1 MKVGRQGQAKLVEG
15 ENGRRR
21 GKRGRISG
29 GGWGEGN
36 IGRRIR
42 EGSGRQQCVL
52 LLTRWT
58 DRMSRED
65 VDTMNQERKETG
77 EREREEK
84 MMISFLLYLVTETAE
99 GGCWLHQRLTER
111 GRLAVTVT

>member
-42 EGSGRQQCVL
+42 EGVRQTTVCVAA
-52 LLTRWT
+52 
-58 DRMSRED
+58 DE
-65 VDTMNQERKETG
+65 VDGQDE
-77 EREREEK
+77 
-84 MMISFLLYLVTETAE
+84 
-99 GGCWLHQRLTER
+99 
-111 GRLAVTVT
+111 